1 LPYFVVLG
9 LSQAE
14 TSLAARSAELKKED
28 AMTVAR
34 ELSEFLTRTSPT
46 ELPEQAIE
54 HAAMLIASTLASAAL
69 GSGLQSA
76 KIIRDL
82 AQERGGRPDTSL
94 WFHAGP
100 KLPMATAAQAN
111 AVASDAAASD
121 DSDLRNIVHAG
132 TTLTATS
139 FAVAERTGAN
149 GQDILMAIVLGYEA
163 AGRIGE
169 AITPDFR
176 NRGFHGCLIA
186 IFAGAV
192 AAAKLLR
199 LDTSGMTRAIALSA
213 TSIGGLAAAA
223 NTSVARE
230 YHAGLAAMLG
240 VDAALA
246 AQRGFQAEER
256 IFETRHGFFEAYGGV
271 DGAVA
276 GTSVLRDLGQSWDIV
291 TDMAIKLVPG
301 GHPHHA
307 LAEAA
312 AKAARS
318 GDIAPDEVESITL
331 SRPGVTVLGGPLHP
345 TDLIGMAH
353 SPAYFLAAGVA
364 DGGLSWAHATAE
376 KITDPVIHRLIDRI
390 RIGPP
395 PSENVANYRQG
406 ATVTIRTRDGRRS
419 TATVN
424 APRGSGFLGIAWAD
438 VDAKYRSLM
447 PHSGLSGEQIETS
460 IAAIHDFR
468 GLSAV
473 ADFVDLLKPRDAAHQ

>member
-1 LPYFVVLG
+1 M
-9 LSQAE
+9 
-14 TSLAARSAELKKED
+14 AA
-28 AMTVAR
+28 
-34 ELSEFLTRTSPT
+34 
-46 ELPEQAIE
+46 
-54 HAAMLIASTLASAAL
+54 
-69 GSGLQSA
+69 
-76 KIIRDL
+76 
-82 AQERGGRPDTSL
+82 
-94 WFHAGP
+94 
-100 KLPMATAAQAN
+100 AAQAN

-438 VDAKYRSLM
+438 VDAKYRSLI